1 MCTICVQV
9 LMDPIRGLRSP
20 KTGVRDGCEPSDV
33 GAGTE
38 LGSSPKKDV
47 LVSFLINPRQD
58 SHLRRTTNDILPP
71 QGCL

>member
-1 MCTICVQV
+1 MYVCRCSWIPEEAS
-9 LMDPIRGLRSP
+9 DPLL
-20 KTGVRDGCEPSDV
+20 TGVRDGCKPSDV

-47 LVSFLINPRQD
+47 LVSFLINLRQD
-58 SHLRRTTNDILPP
+58 SHLRRTTNEIMPP